1 MPFDF
6 MPLETGYVVR
16 LHGDV
21 DRTVVI
27 SVALTALEHF
37 EGSARWV
44 LTDIRDADPD
54 SIAAMAAD
62 VQHVRDMDRQTR
74 GIGRDQIDVAL
85 KVAYVCSA
93 ETFERVVPPMLAA
106 LDDIAGTS
114 AGLDSVVPRFDTLA
128 EGFAWDAVTHDGPLP
143 PWVATLD
150 AAHDG

>member
-21 DRTVVI
+21 DRMVVI

-74 GIGRDQIDVAL
+74 GIGRDRNDVTL
-85 KVAYVCSA
+85 NVAYVCSA
-93 ETFERVVPPMLAA
+93 ETYERVVPPMLAA
-106 LDDIAGTS
+106 LDVIAGTS
-114 AGLDSVVPRFDTLA
+114 AGLGSVIPRFDTLA
-128 EGFAWDAVTHDGPLP
+128 DGFAWDAVTHGGPLP
-143 PWVATLD
+143 PWAAALD
-150 AAHDG
+150 ASHDG